1 MNEELGCC
9 TVSQRGRE
17 TGTAPRG
24 TASAGGRRCV
34 HACARV
40 PARLWLTSPGS
51 GVKAGVSPPACHL
64 QLGQQAHSDDVLY
77 LVASNRASKRNCC
90 LILKGS
96 SRFPSASLLFFFFS
110 PQPAL
115 PHAHLFAEHTER
127 RRFCTCTRTYS
138 FPGWRKASGLELQT
152 SVYVQRKQPAC
163 RFLQPCL
170 L

>member
-96 SRFPSASLLFFFFS
+96 SRFPSASLLFFFFFS
-110 PQPAL
+110 AACTPPCTPVCRTHRTSAFL
-115 PHAHLFAEHTER
+115 HMHT
-127 RRFCTCTRTYS
+127 YLQL
-138 FPGWRKASGLELQT
+138 SGLEKSQWSRASDLCVCPT
-152 SVYVQRKQPAC
+152 
-163 RFLQPCL
+163 
-170 L
+170 